1 MFLLCIGLYMVFPA
15 SQTALRLHSEKNTPY
30 EIIVSV
36 DNARINMDVLSQI
49 EGVEAVSP
57 ILQLDFQAVYGEKT
71 ASFAVDAVYSSYL
84 DLQLI
89 DGVIFT
95 DNTNMPYLLMNEAAA
110 KAFSVTVS

>member
-1 MFLLCIGLYMVFPA
+1 
-15 SQTALRLHSEKNTPY
+15 
-30 EIIVSV
+30 
-36 DNARINMDVLSQI
+36 MDVLSQI

-110 KAFSVTVS
+110 KAFSERILTWESMLRRPLL